1 MGIKSWFSKRKRKI
15 EANQPPTPEEVL
27 LALPQLSPDK
37 LKAMRASSEKY
48 MSDQAR
54 LYLDLQEHEGNW
66 DLYQATIL
74 QVTEAVLKKGFG
86 PEVGQEKF
94 QELLLSISGR
104 DEPPPRV
111 QAIDS
116 PAESLR
122 ALDAALECVRRGQ
135 AMPSPDTAMKWA
147 TTANALAGCNNKE
160 VSRRAIE
167 LINEELAGLIGCGHI
182 RSPRALPMSKLSE
195 IRRLSHT
202 DKEVAIGTFI
212 AFTGADREEAATL
225 IAALART
232 PK

>member
-15 EANQPPTPEEVL
+15 EANQPLTPEEVL

-48 MSDQAR
+48 MSDQVR

-122 ALDAALECVRRGQ
+122 ALDAAQECVRRGQ

-167 LINEELAGLIGCGHI
+167 LINEELA
-182 RSPRALPMSKLSE
+182 
-195 IRRLSHT
+195 
-202 DKEVAIGTFI
+202 
-212 AFTGADREEAATL
+212 
-225 IAALART
+225 
-232 PK
+232 